1 MTITTP
7 KKQSILAFIKNL
19 VNKTTYKAISEILS
33 PCCTLA
39 VQSITATCGREN
51 YIVTVTLDHSVTL
64 LGEGQA
70 SLYWNFGAPFN
81 VVLTTVPWNDSNEMT
96 FYLPDF
102 FGAGTYDV
110 TLELFLP
117 TNSSQTIGV
126 TLLSEPTS
134 VIFPACP
141 S

>member
-19 VNKTTYKAISEILS
+19 VNKTIYKAISEILS
-33 PCCTLA
+33 PCCTLN
-39 VQSITATCGREN
+39 VKNITAVCGDGD
-51 YIVTVTLDHSVTL
+51 YIMTVTLDHAVNL
-64 LGEGQA
+64 LGEGQV

-81 VVLTTVPWNDSNEMT
+81 VVLTTVTWNDSNEMT
-96 FYLPDF
+96 FHVPSF
-102 FGAGTYDV
+102 FGDGTYDV

-126 TLLSEPTS
+126 TLVSIPLP
-134 VIFPACP
+134 VLFPSC
-141 S
+141 